1 MSDPR
6 DPRDPR
12 YPPRR
17 PGLYEQHP
25 LGGAVRP
32 IAPLI
37 PMPVQLPGMQP
48 PSPFT
53 SEGTP
58 SGYAMQI
65 PEGQPFPRP
74 EMFTQSWFQKLAGA
88 VAHGVESA
96 ISKTME
102 RAVKSGLN
110 EAIPN
115 ILTRF
120 LPTHNPKLEMGF
132 FFEFPNSPLITYFHK
147 VGVIAFGNAGA
158 NAIQNITLT
167 NDGTAQLSVPRGQV
181 LFLTDI
187 RFSIVVS
194 GLGAGPVILSAF
206 GQQSDYSLLGSVTF
220 RVAVGGRGFMRA
232 SVEVPAALS
241 ATTFQDGVG
250 VIQRGFGT
258 QSGVKYVIYCEEGA
272 QIDSQVIS
280 RTAIGGIPGG
290 ATPYAL
296 CELFGFTA
304 DKVWSKRY
312 NSWI

>member
-1 MSDPR
+1 MN

-25 LGGAVRP
+25 IQTGMGAP
-32 IAPLI
+32 ITPL
-37 PMPVQLPGMQP
+37 MPVQLPGMKP

-53 SEGTP
+53 PDGRP
-58 SGYAMQI
+58 SGYVMQI
-65 PEGQPFPRP
+65 PEGQPFPRK
-74 EMFTQSWFQKLAGA
+74 EMFEENWFKKLAGA
-88 VAHGVESA
+88 VSHGVEVGISRAMGKA
-96 ISKTME
+96 IE
-102 RAVKSGLN
+102 SGLTKTV
-110 EAIPN
+110 PG
-115 ILTRF
+115 ILDKFIR
-120 LPTHNPKLEMGF
+120 PNPKLDMGF

-147 VGVIAFGNAGA
+147 VGVVTFPNAGA
-158 NAIQNITLT
+158 NAITNITLT

-206 GQQSDYSLLGSVTF
+206 GQQSDYSLLGAVTF
-220 RVAVGGRGFMRA
+220 RVAIGGRGFMRA
-232 SVEVPAALS
+232 SVEVPVALS

-272 QIDSQVIS
+272 QIDSQIIS